1 MSSMR
6 SIYDVFA
13 APTASFGKFDCAM
26 GNMSTGGKVQ
36 NDVHIDSYF
45 CKLELVASW

>member
-13 APTASFGKFDCAM
+13 APTASIGKFNCTV
-26 GNMSTGGKVQ
+26 GNTSSDEHDEYPV
-36 NDVHIDSYF
+36 
-45 CKLELVASW
+45 ER

>member
-1 MSSMR
+1 MR

-13 APTASFGKFDCAM
+13 APTASFGKFDCAI
-26 GNMSTGGKVQ
+26 GNMSSDEDGGKIQ

-45 CKLELVASW
+45 CKPELVALW